1 MTTTN
6 RQNRSE
12 HKKRADV
19 VRDSRDSEASGKK
32 RRKKKRPKSSERLN
46 AERGRFKFDTINGFK
61 LIDVEYSVPDKR
73 TRKRRRGAFNS
84 VRDKFVKH
92 IAQNCQK
99 ELRAIGITDKQIEQ
113 MKKGSVPNGYNVH
126 HKLPIHGGGLN
137 EFSNLILMPIKPHD
151 ELHHRVLDPQ
161 VAQMQAGE
169 TKRVK
174 LPWSD
179 NMVYIPPEN
188 DNSKK
193 QENKNVIEMIPY
205 VKTIA
210 AARR

>member
-6 RQNRSE
+6 RQNRYE

>member
-1 MTTTN
+1 MVQIQIKTDGY
-6 RQNRSE
+6 E
-12 HKKRADV
+12 HKKRANV
-19 VRDSRDSEASGKK
+19 LHDSETPRRKRGKK
-32 RRKKKRPKSSERLN
+32 KPPKSPERLN
-46 AERGRFKFDTINGFK
+46 AERGRFKFDSINGFK
-61 LIDVEYSVPDKR
+61 LIDAEYTVPDKR
-73 TRKRRRGAFNS
+73 TRKRRRGAFDS
-84 VRDKFVKH
+84 VRDKFIRHV
-92 IAQNCQK
+92 AQNCQK

-113 MKKGSVPNGYNVH
+113 MKKGSAPNGYNVH

-137 EFSNLILMPIKPHD
+137 EFSNLILMPVKPHD

-169 TKRVK
+169 TKTVK

-179 NMVYIPPEN
+179 NMVYVPPEN

-193 QENKNVIEMIPY
+193 QEKRNVIEMFPY
-205 VKTIA
+205 VKTIT

>member
-6 RQNRSE
+6 RQNRYE

-19 VRDSRDSEASGKK
+19 VRDSEASGKK